1 MQYQVIYFNSIL
13 DIFTILPYSENT
25 RKDMVNNPDINGWY
39 NHEGNDFT
47 DSLIEHIEQQQ
58 LSLFKSQLKQ
68 TL

>member
-1 MQYQVIYFNSIL
+1 
-13 DIFTILPYSENT
+13 
-25 RKDMVNNPDINGWY
+25 MVNNPDINGWY